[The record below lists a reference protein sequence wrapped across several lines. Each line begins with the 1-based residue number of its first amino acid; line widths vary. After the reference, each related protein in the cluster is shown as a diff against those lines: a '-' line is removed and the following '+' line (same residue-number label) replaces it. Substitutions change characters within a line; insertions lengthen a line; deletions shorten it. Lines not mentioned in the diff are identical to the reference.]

1 MTSPTWIE
9 VRVDALDDLLDDRD
23 PTPVPGKDL
32 NPYVSEFVV
41 SWAKE
46 VTGQEDLAIRVHVSE
61 PVSAERAAR
70 AGDAMRAAFDYEI
83 GLAERR
89 LRALFREGRVSL
101 LVGLAALAVS
111 LAASQVIDADEGLL
125 LLVKEGLIVAG
136 WVAMWKPIHLYL
148 YDWWPIR
155 REIRMYR
162 RLALAPVEIV
172 ADA

>member
-1 MTSPTWIE
+1 VSEPTRIE
-9 VRVDALDDLLDDRD
+9 VRVDSLDDLLDERD

-46 VTGQEDLAIRVHVSE
+46 IPVRDQLTIRLHVSE
-61 PVSAERAAR
+61 EVSPERAVR
-70 AGDAMRAAFDYEI
+70 AEESIRAAFEHEI

-101 LVGLAALAVS
+101 MVGLLALAVS
-111 LAASQVIDADEGLL
+111 LVGSQVIAASEGVGVLL
-125 LLVKEGLIVAG
+125 REGLIVAG
-136 WVAMWKPIHLYL
+136 WVAMWKPIQIYL

-155 REIRMYR
+155 REIRIYR
-162 RLALAPVEIV
+162 RLAEAPVDLV
-172 ADA
+172 TG